1 MIIAPAFLRLWEA
14 AETCEGQFKYMLDQ
28 ADGDG
33 DRIEYVGV
41 VNECQS
47 RMMELRTA
55 LSELRETKGNAM
67 TPNEM
72 SLDQARDW
80 LSIDEQDKI
89 LAAMGSKATTEDY
102 YKVGPVFPP
111 TLDGAAGAMPE
122 GWTWAKGY
130 TVSVGMGAPPSG
142 VAWSAKFVGDYAR
155 LSASV
160 WSTGNEILDRYRL
173 AVACRMAMK
182 GTP

>member
-1 MIIAPAFLRLWEA
+1 
-14 AETCEGQFKYMLDQ
+14 
-28 ADGDG
+28 
-33 DRIEYVGV
+33 
-41 VNECQS
+41 
-47 RMMELRTA
+47 
-55 LSELRETKGNAM
+55 M

-72 SLDQARDW
+72 SLDQCRDW
-80 LSIDEQDKI
+80 LAREDGWVTEQDHAIQKDGTLRPLI
-89 LAAMGSKATTEDY
+89 AWTHKATNREKIWVHPY
-102 YKVGPVFPP
+102 P
-111 TLDGAAGAMPE
+111 TTIDGAAGAMPE

>member
-1 MIIAPAFLRLWEA
+1 
-14 AETCEGQFKYMLDQ
+14 
-28 ADGDG
+28 
-33 DRIEYVGV
+33 
-41 VNECQS
+41 
-47 RMMELRTA
+47 
-55 LSELRETKGNAM
+55 M

-72 SLDQARDW
+72 SLDQCRDW
-80 LSIDEQDKI
+80 L
-89 LAAMGSKATTEDY
+89 AREDGWMSGVVEPWHCLGWGRGNERMVDHPY
-102 YKVGPVFPP
+102 PP

>member
-1 MIIAPAFLRLWEA
+1 
-14 AETCEGQFKYMLDQ
+14 
-28 ADGDG
+28 
-33 DRIEYVGV
+33 
-41 VNECQS
+41 
-47 RMMELRTA
+47 
-55 LSELRETKGNAM
+55 M

-72 SLDQARDW
+72 SLDQCRDW
-80 LSIDEQDKI
+80 LAREDGYVPI
-89 LAAMGSKATTEDY
+89 LTGDGGAY
-102 YKVGPVFPP
+102 PPHPYPP